1 MFRSISKA
9 PLFAIAIIV
18 LAAAALGTNNLATG
32 ASSND
37 DTTASQKS
45 FGPIKQINAGLLNV
59 GYAEAG
65 PANGTPVILLHGW
78 PYDIYS
84 FVDVVP
90 ILASAGYHVLVPY
103 VRGYGST
110 RFLSDDTFRNGQ
122 PTVVALDVI
131 NFMDALKIDKAIIAG
146 FDWGARSA
154 DIIAALWP
162 ERCKGLVS
170 VSGYLIGDQASG
182 KNPLPPAAEF
192 QWWYQYYFAIDRG

>member
-1 MFRSISKA
+1 MFPSIIKT
-9 PLFAIAIIV
+9 PLFALAIII
-18 LAAAALGTNNLATG
+18 LASAVSGANNPAAG

-37 DTTASQKS
+37 DRTASQKS
-45 FGPIKQINAGLLNV
+45 LGPIKQINAGLLNV

-90 ILASAGYHVLVPY
+90 ILASAGYHVFVPY

-110 RFLSDDTFRNGQ
+110 RFLSDGTFRNGQ
-122 PTVVALDVI
+122 PSVVALDVI

-146 FDWGARSA
+146 FDWGARSG